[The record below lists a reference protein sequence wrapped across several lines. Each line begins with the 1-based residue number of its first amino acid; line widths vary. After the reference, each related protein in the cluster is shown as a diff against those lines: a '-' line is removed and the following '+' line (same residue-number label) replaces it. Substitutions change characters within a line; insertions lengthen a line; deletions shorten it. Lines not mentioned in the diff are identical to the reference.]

1 MAQIEELNRDFARA
15 QFGLGLQ
22 RSTAE
27 TTDPVE
33 AGAVGPN
40 GFPIGYTPQGD
51 KVEWIPS
58 DDDDDPEPWPML
70 LRRNDEEILR
80 LYNEF
85 WDKVSWNR
93 RQVRLEKLGQEDET
107 DADETRSLQVPPSP
121 ATQVVDSEG
130 RKSLGWSDFEWGLLQ
145 GRMSALSWVL
155 GASWD
160 ESLDT

>member
-70 LRRNDEEILR
+70 LRRI
-80 LYNEF
+80 
-85 WDKVSWNR
+85 
-93 RQVRLEKLGQEDET
+93 EKLGQEDET